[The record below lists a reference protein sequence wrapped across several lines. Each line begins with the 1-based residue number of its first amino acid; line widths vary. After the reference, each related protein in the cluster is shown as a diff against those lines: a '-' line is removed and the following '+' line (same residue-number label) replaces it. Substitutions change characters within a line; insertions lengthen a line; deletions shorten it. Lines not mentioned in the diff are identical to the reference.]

1 MTSSSQKIVYFT
13 EQQLIKIYEA
23 TCRSSD
29 INVIRAKATELYPDV
44 ADEKGT
50 PIWKLP
56 SQGRSFDIGDGTYE
70 RPAFVLV
77 SKKCNSIGIMSDGTP
92 HPF

>member
-29 INVIRAKATELYPDV
+29 INVIRAKATELYQTSLMRRALLFGNFRHKDGALTSV
-44 ADEKGT
+44 TVRMRDRRLC
-50 PIWKLP
+50 W
-56 SQGRSFDIGDGTYE
+56 SQRNVTQ
-70 RPAFVLV
+70 
-77 SKKCNSIGIMSDGTP
+77 
-92 HPF
+92 